1 MTQEGSRRLLTFRLD
16 TERRQ
21 RLRARLAREGR
32 TMSEVVTSGLR
43 QYVQH
48 ARHREE
54 RGDGGGTP
62 VLPERIAARLREL
75 RSSGRSE
82 LLSAT
87 LAALHEAGWPLRP
100 LAEALGISKQ
110 AVQARVRRRAAA
122 RAGAQV
128 AQVVPAAQVVPVA
141 QAVPAAQAVPVAQAV
156 SAAQAVPT
164 TEAVPAAQAVP
175 VAQAVPAAQAVAAA
189 QVGGLAEIGWPG
201 AGELAVACEPP
212 PPFPQRRV
220 ASAAGLRPHLTVKI
234 DYTLRASAHRVAA
247 DEGHSLT
254 QVVEGIL
261 DRYLKHGLIDKDAD
275 AGSAAGAGTGA
286 GADTGAGQVPR
297 EASRAASRSR

>member
-1 MTQEGSRRLLTFRLD
+1 MNAPGPRRLLTFRLD

-32 TMSEVVTSGLR
+32 TMSEVVTHGLR

-48 ARHREE
+48 ARHRDERSEGAE
-54 RGDGGGTP
+54 RGDGTGRGDSTGRL

-82 LLSAT
+82 LLSVT

-100 LAEALGISKQ
+100 LADALGVSKQ
-110 AVQARVRRRAAA
+110 AVQARVRRR
-122 RAGAQV
+122 RQGK
-128 AQVVPAAQVVPVA
+128 P
-141 QAVPAAQAVPVAQAV
+141 AVP
-156 SAAQAVPT
+156 
-164 TEAVPAAQAVP
+164 
-175 VAQAVPAAQAVAAA
+175 
-189 QVGGLAEIGWPG
+189 
-201 AGELAVACEPP
+201 CEPP

-234 DYTLRASAHRVAA
+234 DYALRASAHRAAA

-261 DRYLKHGLIDKDAD
+261 DRYLKHGLDVDRAQ
-275 AGSAAGAGTGA
+275 A
-286 GADTGAGQVPR
+286 PR
-297 EASRAASRSR
+297 EDSRAASRSR

>member
-1 MTQEGSRRLLTFRLD
+1 MNAPGPRRLLTFRLD

-32 TMSEVVTSGLR
+32 TMSEVVTHGLR

-48 ARHREE
+48 ARHRSDDAG
-54 RGDGGGTP
+54 RGDGTGRL
-62 VLPERIAARLREL
+62 VLPERVAARLREL

-82 LLSAT
+82 LLSVT
-87 LAALHEAGWPLRP
+87 LATLHEAGWPLRP

-122 RAGAQV
+122 GPPAQV
-128 AQVVPAAQVVPVA
+128 TATPVVA
-141 QAVPAAQAVPVAQAV
+141 
-156 SAAQAVPT
+156 SEPT
-164 TEAVPAAQAVP
+164 AS
-175 VAQAVPAAQAVAAA
+175 
-189 QVGGLAEIGWPG
+189 
-201 AGELAVACEPP
+201 ELVACEPP

-220 ASAAGLRPHLTVKI
+220 ASTAGLRPHLTIKI
-234 DYTLRASAHRVAA
+234 DHALRASAHRVAA

-261 DRYLKHGLIDKDAD
+261 DHYLRQGMPDGDS
-275 AGSAAGAGTGA
+275 GGAQA
-286 GADTGAGQVPR
+286 PR
-297 EASRAASRSR
+297 ETSRAASRSR

>member
-1 MTQEGSRRLLTFRLD
+1 MTAEGSRRLLTFRLD

-48 ARHREE
+48 ARHRDD
-54 RGDGGGTP
+54 RGDGSGAL

-82 LLSAT
+82 SLSAT

-110 AVQARVRRRAAA
+110 AVQARVRRRL
-122 RAGAQV
+122 RGE
-128 AQVVPAAQVVPVA
+128 P
-141 QAVPAAQAVPVAQAV
+141 AVP
-156 SAAQAVPT
+156 
-164 TEAVPAAQAVP
+164 
-175 VAQAVPAAQAVAAA
+175 
-189 QVGGLAEIGWPG
+189 
-201 AGELAVACEPP
+201 CEPP

-261 DRYLKHGLIDKDAD
+261 DRYLKHGLIDRDAWAD
-275 AGSAAGAGTGA
+275 AGADAGAT
-286 GADTGAGQVPR
+286 QVPR

>member
-1 MTQEGSRRLLTFRLD
+1 MTSQGSRRLLTFRLD

-110 AVQARVRRRAAA
+110 AVQARVRRLAGA

-128 AQVVPAAQVVPVA
+128 AQVAEAVQAI
-141 QAVPAAQAVPVAQAV
+141 QAVQAAQA
-156 SAAQAVPT
+156 
-164 TEAVPAAQAVP
+164 
-175 VAQAVPAAQAVAAA
+175 
-189 QVGGLAEIGWPG
+189 GDLAEIGQPG
-201 AGELAVACEPP
+201 ADELAVACEPP

-275 AGSAAGAGTGA
+275 AGTG
-286 GADTGAGQVPR
+286 TGAGQVPR